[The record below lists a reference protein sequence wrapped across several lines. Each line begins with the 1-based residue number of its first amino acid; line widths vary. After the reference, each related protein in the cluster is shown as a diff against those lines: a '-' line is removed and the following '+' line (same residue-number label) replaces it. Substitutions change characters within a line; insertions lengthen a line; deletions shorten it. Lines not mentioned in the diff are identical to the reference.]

1 MEIIKALAFY
11 LAGCIVAKI
20 MLNVYKIDKNE
31 HDCVYL
37 SWAVVIVL
45 LIRGK

>member
-11 LAGCIVAKI
+11 LTGCIVAKI
-20 MLNVYKIDKNE
+20 MLNAYEIDKNE
-31 HDCVYL
+31 HNCVYL
-37 SWAVVIVL
+37 SWVVVMIL

>member
-1 MEIIKALAFY
+1 MEIIKALTLY
-11 LAGCIVAKI
+11 LAGYIVAKI
-20 MLNVYKIDKNE
+20 MLNAYKIDKDE

-37 SWAVVIVL
+37 SWVVVLVL

>member
-11 LAGCIVAKI
+11 FAGCIVAKI
-20 MLNVYKIDKNE
+20 MLNTYKIDKNE
-31 HDCVYL
+31 HNCVYL

-45 LIRGK
+45 LTRGR

>member
-1 MEIIKALAFY
+1 MEIIKVLAFY

-20 MLNVYKIDKNE
+20 MLNAYKIDKNE
-31 HDCVYL
+31 HSCACL
-37 SWAVVIVL
+37 SWVVVIVL

>member
-1 MEIIKALAFY
+1 MEIIKALVLY

-20 MLNVYKIDKNE
+20 MLNAYKIDKDE

-37 SWAVVIVL
+37 SWVVVIVL

>member
-1 MEIIKALAFY
+1 MEIIKALVLY

-20 MLNVYKIDKNE
+20 MLNAYKVDKDE

-37 SWAVVIVL
+37 S
-45 LIRGK
+45 